1 MKSLMT
7 TLLDQYCE
15 EVEGVEEYSKC
26 AMANKDDPELYKMYM
41 EMAQAELG
49 HAQKLQAQVFKRTSE
64 ELEPEEAKR
73 ILGLIWEEQKD
84 EMVRKLAVARG
95 YLEQVK

>member
-26 AMANKDDPELYKMYM
+26 AMANKNDPELYKMYM

-49 HAQKLQAQVFKRTSE
+49 HAQKLQAQVLKRTSE
-64 ELEPEEAKR
+64 DLDPEEAKR
-73 ILGLIWEEQKD
+73 VLSMIWDDQRD
-84 EMVRKLAVARG
+84 EMVRRLAVARG

>member
-7 TLLDQYCE
+7 TLLDQYYE

-26 AMANKDDPELYKMYM
+26 AVAHKDDSELYKMYM

-49 HAQKLQAQVFKRTSE
+49 HAQKLQAQIFKRTSE
-64 ELEPEEAKR
+64 ELDPEEAKR
-73 ILGLIWEEQKD
+73 ILGLIWEDQKSD
-84 EMVRKLAVARG
+84 MIRKLAVARG